1 MCLMEGTLSA
11 SAHSMCLKGRRS
23 NAKALDKSKVS
34 CSRPKAALL
43 STFELVELAC
53 TKLVESRAR
62 RVCVLSEGDT
72 VMPVQTFLATG
83 LAAHVVLEL
92 QPRFRPDLAPIRQQT
107 FSRHYT
113 AVDERS
119 RMQVLLPRLW
129 WIQAKPQASSTAS
142 ATRLSQSCPAFPS
155 TTLFEP

>member
-1 MCLMEGTLSA
+1 
-11 SAHSMCLKGRRS
+11 
-23 NAKALDKSKVS
+23 
-34 CSRPKAALL
+34 
-43 STFELVELAC
+43 
-53 TKLVESRAR
+53 
-62 RVCVLSEGDT
+62 
-72 VMPVQTFLATG
+72 MPVQTFLATG

-129 WIQAKPQASSTAS
+129 LDPSQTAGFVHCFRNKAQPIVPRVS
-142 ATRLSQSCPAFPS
+142 IDHAF
-155 TTLFEP
+155 